1 MKKLLALFIVAAFSL
16 GVQSCRLYRNK
27 MTIQSF
33 GPVQYHPESIAYS
46 PIIWHSD
53 SVGDEWIEKTSFFI
67 PVTLNGISEKLYMQF
82 DLGSPVTLL
91 YGNTLEALAEKYPA
105 IQEKIVVTEKE
116 RTYFHDARLNLSDSI
131 CLSAK
136 KLPVIKYG
144 SSAIDT
150 GFTIVGSTGYDLIGD
165 NVLILDFKNDRYAL
179 TDFMPSELSE
189 KVKYIEE
196 PDLARFP
203 IILPFYIG
211 DKKIR
216 LFYDSGSSLF
226 PILTG
231 TNRLKRLDQTH
242 GVDTVGPLNSWGKQ
256 HLYARVKEGATLSFN
271 GLNLGKIDVYGRKD
285 LNILKLTGGYVYGI
299 TGNALFADKIIVIDR
314 KNNKFGIVE

>member
-1 MKKLLALFIVAAFSL
+1 MKHKIPYFFVAAFMLAIS
-16 GVQSCRLYRNK
+16 SCGLYRNR
-27 MTIQSF
+27 MTVTSYN
-33 GPVQYHPESIAYS
+33 PVEHNPGRIVYS

-53 SVGDEWIEKTSFFI
+53 SVGDEWFEKTSFFI
-67 PVTLNGISEKLYMQF
+67 PVTLNGISENLYMQF

-91 YGNTLEALAEKYPA
+91 YGNTLEVFAEKYPA

-150 GFTIVGSTGYDLIGD
+150 GFTIIGSTGYDLIRD
-165 NVLILDFKNDRYAL
+165 NVLILDFKLNRYAL
-179 TDFMPSELSE
+179 TNVLPDDLSR
-189 KVKYIEE
+189 KVKYVNK

-242 GVDTVGPLNSWGKQ
+242 GVDTVGPLSSLGKQ
-256 HLYARVKEGATLSFN
+256 HLYARVKEAATLSFN